1 MCEDA
6 AMRLGLC
13 NEVIREMAWAE
24 QCRFMAA
31 VGYEGIE
38 LAPFTVSDEPHR
50 LPGAARAE
58 LRRVVQDAGLEILGL
73 HWLLVA
79 PKGLSITSP
88 DDRIRER
95 TVEVMRRLVALCA
108 DLGGRVMVHGSP
120 AQRQVAEG
128 DDVREAWRRARD
140 VFAAVAPDAEAA
152 GVTYCIEPLARAMTT
167 FVNTVDEAM
176 ALVRAV
182 GSPAFRTMID
192 TGAAAASETLPLAE
206 IVERWVPEGAIG
218 HVQLNDD
225 NRRGP
230 GQGTIAF
237 GPILAAL
244 RRTGYRGWVSMEP
257 FDYYPDGRTCAA
269 RAIGYVRGLLDARGA

>member
-1 MCEDA
+1 
-6 AMRLGLC
+6 MRLGLC
-13 NEVIREMAWAE
+13 NEVIREMAWTE
-24 QCRFMAA
+24 QCRFIAA
-31 VGYEGIE
+31 VGYDGIE
-38 LAPFTVSDEPHR
+38 LAPFTLSDEPHR
-50 LPGAARAE
+50 LPAATRAE
-58 LRRVVQDAGLEILGL
+58 VRRLAGDAGLEILGL

-88 DDRIRER
+88 DDGVRAR
-95 TVEVMRRLVALCA
+95 TVDVMRRLVELCA

-128 DDVREAWRRARD
+128 DDPREAWRRARD
-140 VFAAVAPDAEAA
+140 VFASIAADAEAA
-152 GVTYCIEPLARAMTT
+152 GITYCIEPLARAMTS
-167 FVNTVDEAM
+167 FVNTVGEAVD
-176 ALVRAV
+176 LVRAV

-192 TGAAAASETLPLAE
+192 TGAARASETVSVPE
-206 IVERWVPEGAIG
+206 IIERWVPEGAIG

-237 GPILAAL
+237 APILAAL

-257 FDYYPDGRTCAA
+257 FDYYPDGRACAA
-269 RAIGYVRGLLDARGA
+269 RAIGYVRGLLDARGS